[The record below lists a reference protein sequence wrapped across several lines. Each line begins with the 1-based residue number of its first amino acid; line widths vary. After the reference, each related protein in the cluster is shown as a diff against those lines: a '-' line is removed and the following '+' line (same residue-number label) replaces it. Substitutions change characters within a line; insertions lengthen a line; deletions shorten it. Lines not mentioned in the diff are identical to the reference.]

1 MANDSRRNDLGDFL
15 RARRAEV
22 TPAAVGFPDGGARR
36 VPGLRREEVAVLAAI
51 STDYYARLEHGRMH
65 ATPAVLDSLA
75 RVLDLDADQRAYLN
89 ELAARADQRVPS
101 PRRRPHGSSTSQHS
115 QHSRDPQY
123 EGQSQLQRILD
134 AMAGLPAF
142 VFGPRTEVV
151 AWNAMGAALITD
163 FAAIPREQRYYIRI
177 LVTDP
182 AMRTL
187 YADWEDVTRL
197 AIAQMR
203 MHNAANPADRQL
215 AQVVEELS
223 LRDPPVSAVVGG
235 ARRGRPRHRRQ
246 TSAAPDR
253 R

>member
-1 MANDSRRNDLGDFL
+1 MTYRNYSLKQLQQIDASHHLHPFTDHKDL
-15 RARRAEV
+15 RAAGSRMISRGEGPYV
-22 TPAAVGFPDGGARR
+22 YDTEGGA
-36 VPGLRREEVAVLAAI
+36 L
-51 STDYYARLEHGRMH
+51 
-65 ATPAVLDSLA
+65 
-75 RVLDLDADQRAYLN
+75 
-89 ELAARADQRVPS
+89 
-101 PRRRPHGSSTSQHS
+101 
-115 QHSRDPQY
+115 
-123 EGQSQLQRILD
+123 LD